1 MTASF
6 FIHRPVFSSVCALL
20 IVLAGA
26 LAIPRLPVSQY
37 PSLALPQVNVSSV
50 YTGASAQV
58 VESAVTTPLE
68 QAINGVEGMK
78 YITSSSGSDG
88 SSNISVT
95 FEPSRNIDVAAVDV
109 QNRVQTASG
118 LLPGEVR
125 QNGIAITKTAGSFV
139 LAVALFDESGQYDA
153 QFISNYAD
161 IYMRDAL
168 KRVKG
173 VGNVDVFGARRFSM
187 RVWLDPAK
195 LASRQLTPLDVVN
208 ALREQNLQVAA
219 GQLGRPP
226 EPDGQQFQLNVVARG
241 RISEPR
247 EFEDVVLRSNGS
259 GLVRIRDVA
268 RVELGAEDYAQVLQ
282 YNGRNTSGLGVT
294 QLPNANGLD
303 VANAVKAELGRLSSE
318 FPRGLRYEV
327 AFDSTLAVKQSI
339 REVLQTLAEAMVLV
353 VLVILVF
360 LQGFRAT
367 LIPTVVIPVSL
378 VGTFAFV
385 KVMGFSIN
393 TLTLFGLTLA
403 TGLVVDD
410 AIVVIENIARHLESS
425 RTVKPLDAAVKGLGE
440 VFAPVIAISLV
451 LVAVF
456 VPVSFFPGSTG
467 IIYQQF
473 ALTIAFSVAISTFVS
488 VTLTPALAALL
499 LRHVAHDKWAGFR
512 LVDRALD
519 ALQNGYGRVLSA
531 LLERAVVGLVLFVGC
546 IAATWALYQRVPSGF
561 IPDEDQGWFIV
572 AISGPDGTSLQRT
585 STVLRQVD
593 RVLRDQSE
601 IESVFAVGGF
611 SFAGSGPN
619 RGMMF
624 INMKPWAKR
633 PGPEHSVG
641 AVIDRLREP
650 FSHLTDA
657 VVIPFPPP
665 SVEGVGSLGGFQL
678 ELEDRS
684 LQATLP
690 ELAAATQ
697 TVVAR
702 VQGTPEIGGVFSSFT
717 ADDPQIV
724 VDVNREK
731 AKALNIGLDQVFG
744 TLQVAL
750 GSQYVNDFDFANRAY
765 RVFVQAEPEA
775 RDSPDDIGALYVR
788 SNAGAMVPL
797 DSLVTVKS
805 ATSAQ
810 VISHFNLFRSVEI
823 SGSAAPGFS
832 SGQAIAAMQRATQG
846 ALPSGFGVE
855 WSGLSMEEI
864 ESGGQTGVIFVLG
877 LLFVFLVLAA
887 QYESFVLPFVVV
899 LSVPLALLGALG
911 AQTLRSLPNDV
922 FCQVGMVMLVGLSS
936 KNAILIVELARRL
949 REEGQSAVAA
959 VRQACALR
967 LRPIL
972 MTSIAFLLGVVPLMF
987 STGAGSAARSSLGTA
1002 VFGGMLVSTVLN
1014 LFFTPVLFVSV
1025 DWVRSLGRQTPAS
1038 PADQLKA
1045 E

>member
-1 MTASF
+1 MFVSF
-6 FIHRPVFSSVCALL
+6 FIHRPVFSSVCALI
-20 IVLAGA
+20 IVLVGA
-26 LAIPRLPVSQY
+26 LAIPRLPVAQY
-37 PSLALPQVNVSSV
+37 PSLALPQVNISSS

-78 YITSSSGSDG
+78 YITSSSASDG
-88 SSNISVT
+88 SSNITVT

-118 LLPGEVR
+118 TLPGEVR

-139 LAVALFDESGQYDA
+139 LAAALYDESGQYDA

-173 VGNVDVFGARRFSM
+173 VGSVEVFGARRFSM
-187 RVWLDPAK
+187 RIWLDPAK
-195 LASRQLTPLDVVN
+195 LASRHLTPPDVVN

-219 GQLGRPP
+219 GQIGKPP
-226 EPDGQQFQLNVVARG
+226 TTAGQQFQLNVVAQG
-241 RISEPR
+241 RLSEPK
-247 EFEDVVLRSNGS
+247 EFEDVVLRSTNGA
-259 GLVRIRDVA
+259 LVRLRDVA
-268 RVELGAEDYAQVLQ
+268 RVELGAEDYGQLLQ
-282 YNGRNTSGLGVT
+282 YNGRSTSGLGVT

-303 VANAVKAELGRLSSE
+303 VANAVKAELARLSKE
-318 FPRGLRYEV
+318 FPRGLTYEV
-327 AFDSTLAVKQSI
+327 AFDSTTAVKQSI
-339 REVLQTLAEAMVLV
+339 REVLQTLAEAMFLV

-367 LIPTVVIPVSL
+367 LIPAVVIPVSL

-385 KVMGFSIN
+385 KLMGFSIN

-410 AIVVIENIARHLESS
+410 AIVVIENIARHLEQS
-425 RTVKPLDAAVKGLGE
+425 RDKTPLAAAVEGMQE
-440 VFAPVIAISLV
+440 VLAPVIAISLV
-451 LVAVF
+451 LIAVF

-499 LRHVAHDKWAGFR
+499 LRHTSAEKWVGYR
-512 LVDRALD
+512 WVDRGLAVLQTGYSRALAGLLKRT
-519 ALQNGYGRVLSA
+519 ALGLGLFA
-531 LLERAVVGLVLFVGC
+531 LCVAGTVM
-546 IAATWALYQRVPSGF
+546 LYRSVPSGF

-572 AISGPDGTSLQRT
+572 AINGPDGTSLERTGEVLQRV
-585 STVLRQVD
+585 STVLR
-593 RVLRDQSE
+593 DQPE
-601 IESVFAVGGF
+601 ISGVFAVGGF
-611 SFAGSGPN
+611 SFGGSGPN

-624 INMKPWAKR
+624 INMRRWEQRRGA
-633 PGPEHSVG
+633 EHTVS
-641 AVIDRLREP
+641 AVVDRLRGPLGEI
-650 FSHLTDA
+650 TEA
-657 VVIPFPPP
+657 MVIPFPPP

-684 LQATLP
+684 LTATLQQ
-690 ELAAATQ
+690 LAEATR
-697 TVVAR
+697 TVLEKVGGAK
-702 VQGTPEIGGVFSSFT
+702 EITGAFSSFT
-717 ADDPQIV
+717 ADDPQLLV
-724 VDVNREK
+724 SVNRER
-731 AKALNIGLDQVFG
+731 AKSLDIGLDQLFG

-765 RVFVQAEPEA
+765 RVFVQAEAKA
-775 RDSPDDIGALYVR
+775 RDNPDDIGALYVR
-788 SNAGAMVPL
+788 SNSGAMVPL
-797 DSLVTVKS
+797 DALVTVKPT
-805 ATSAQ
+805 TSAQ

-823 SGSAAPGFS
+823 SGSAAPGYS
-832 SGQAIAAMQRATQG
+832 SGQALEAMERVTRA

-864 ESGGQTGVIFVLG
+864 ESGGQTGIIFVLG
-877 LLFVFLVLAA
+877 LVFVFLVLAA

-911 AQTLRSLPNDV
+911 GQALRGLPNDV

-949 REEGQSAVAA
+949 RSEGATAIDAA
-959 VRQACALR
+959 QQACALR

-987 STGAGSAARSSLGTA
+987 SSGAGSAARSSLGTA
-1002 VFGGMLVSTVLN
+1002 VFGGMLVSTALN
-1014 LFFTPVLFVSV
+1014 LFFTPLLFVVV
-1025 DWVRSLGRQTPAS
+1025 DWLRGAVRRTSS
-1038 PADQLKA
+1038 PAA
-1045 E
+1045 H